1 MLIRELITSMRPVH
15 WSKNL
20 LVFAGLLFAGKAAD
34 PVFLLHAITA
44 FASFCLV
51 SSSVYI
57 FNDLK
62 DAAQDRLHPLKKD
75 RPIAAGRIG
84 GVGVWIFGAALGC
97 AGLGLSYFLPQSARE
112 VIFAYMLLNILYS
125 VWLKQVVIL
134 DVMTIAAG
142 FVLRV
147 LAGTFGVGVETSHW
161 LLICTFLLSLF
172 LGFGKRR
179 SELLI
184 SENGGENHRAVLAH
198 YSPYFLDQLI
208 SVVTPSTLVCYVL
221 YTVSPE
227 TVFKVGGRGLLA
239 TVPFVIYGI
248 FRYLYLVHEHK
259 QGGDPAVLLVRDP
272 LLLASVVGWAVAVW
286 LVLY

>member
-1 MLIRELITSMRPVH
+1 MIRDLIISMRPVQ

-20 LVFAGLLFAGKAAD
+20 LVFAGLMFAGKATD
-34 PVFLLHAITA
+34 PELLLHSIIA
-44 FASFCLV
+44 FVSFCLF
-51 SSSVYI
+51 SSSIYI
-57 FNDLK
+57 LNDLK
-62 DAAQDRLHPLKKD
+62 DVEQDRLHPVKKN
-75 RPIAAGRIG
+75 RPIAAGRLSKSAPG
-84 GVGVWIFGAALGC
+84 IFSFALGF
-97 AGLGLSYFLPQSARE
+97 AGLGLSCLLPHKAMIVIVTYFL
-112 VIFAYMLLNILYS
+112 LNQFYS
-125 VWLKQVVIL
+125 QWLKKIVII

-147 LAGTFGVGVETSHW
+147 LAGTFAIGVETSHW

-179 SELLI
+179 NELMMI
-184 SENGGENHRAVLAH
+184 ENGAENHRRVLAH

-227 TVFKVGGRGLLA
+227 TVLKMGGKGLLA

-248 FRYLYLVHEHK
+248 FRYLYLVHERK
-259 QGGDPAVLLVRDP
+259 QGGDPSVLLVSDP
-272 LLLASVVGWAVAVW
+272 LLLMSVVGWAVAVW
-286 LVLY
+286 LVIY

>member
-1 MLIRELITSMRPVH
+1 MIRELIKSMRPVH

-20 LVFAGLLFAGKAAD
+20 LVFAGLLFAGKATD
-34 PVFLLHAITA
+34 PELLLHSITA
-44 FASFCLV
+44 FVSFCLV
-51 SSSVYI
+51 SSFVYI

-75 RPIAAGRIG
+75 RPIASGRIG
-84 GVGVWIFGAALGC
+84 GIGVRLFGAALGC
-97 AGLGLSYFLPQSARE
+97 VGLGLACLLPDGSRI
-112 VIFAYMLLNILYS
+112 VIFGYLLLNILYS

-147 LAGTFGVGVETSHW
+147 LAGTLAIGVETSHW

-172 LGFGKRR
+172 MGFGKRR
-179 SELLI
+179 SELMLLEE
-184 SENGGENHRAVLAH
+184 SATGHRGVLAH
-198 YSPYFLDQLI
+198 YSQYFLDQMI
-208 SVVTPSTLVCYVL
+208 AVVAPGTLVCYVL

-227 TVFKVGGRGLLA
+227 TVIKVGGTGLLV
-239 TVPFVIYGI
+239 TVPLVIYGI
-248 FRYLYLVHEHK
+248 FRYLYLIHERK

-272 LLLASVVGWAVAVW
+272 WLLASVAGWVVAVW
-286 LVLY
+286 LVIY

>member
-1 MLIRELITSMRPVH
+1 MIRELITSMRPVH

-20 LVFAGLLFAGKAAD
+20 LVFAGLLFAGKATDSTA
-34 PVFLLHAITA
+34 LLHAITA
-44 FASFCLV
+44 FVSFCLV
-51 SSSVYI
+51 SSFVYI

-84 GVGVWIFGAALGC
+84 GVGVGLFAVALGC
-97 AGLGLSYFLPQSARE
+97 AGLGLGYLLPDSART

-125 VWLKQVVIL
+125 IWLKQVVIL

-147 LAGTFGVGVETSHW
+147 LAGTFAIGVETSHW

-179 SELLI
+179 NELLVLE
-184 SENGGENHRAVLAH
+184 SGGENHRAVLAH

-239 TVPFVIYGI
+239 TAPFVIYGI
-248 FRYLYLVHEHK
+248 FRYLYLVHERK

-272 LLLASVVGWAVAVW
+272 LLLASVAGWAVAVW